1 MSISN
6 LMKTIALKERCD
18 SLHTGGL
25 ALQVV
30 SDTKQGIIGFDFNIV
45 VVGTP
50 AASQERVADVTNDV
64 IKRVKAFENQ
74 LRAEYPEFVFSFEG
88 QAAGLKAEFDS
99 PEHRAQFET
108 ENADHLA
115 EAKASILASETGD
128 AKFDA

>member
-1 MSISN
+1 MSINN

-30 SDTKQGIIGFDFNIV
+30 SDTKQGIIGFDFNVV

-64 IKRVKAFENQ
+64 IQRVKAFENQ
-74 LRAEYPEFVFSFEG
+74 LRADYPEFVFSFEG

-99 PEHRAQFET
+99 PEQRADFET
-108 ENADHLA
+108 ENAELLKQ
-115 EAKASILASETGD
+115 AKAEFFAPKADDETLE
-128 AKFDA
+128 A